1 MTGPFVVLLW
11 LHQGA
16 RAERSLT
23 AWCPKTMR
31 YKPPQG
37 LFSQAPSHNGSL
49 GSSQHTNIFS
59 SLPFGPRGN
68 LHPLSSSSAVQPGG
82 VRL

>member
-1 MTGPFVVLLW
+1 MSTPGGRKSLPWMTGPLVVLLW

-23 AWCPKTMR
+23 AWFLKTMR
-31 YKPPQG
+31 YKLPQG

-49 GSSQHTNIFS
+49 GSSQHTNMFS
-59 SLPFGPRGN
+59 SHF
-68 LHPLSSSSAVQPGG
+68 PLVLGEISIP
-82 VRL
+82 